1 MHNFKIIIIFK
12 SIKLGKKEE
21 VEDKTE
27 WEAGIQR
34 TEASFALK
42 TNGSQ

>member
-12 SIKLGKKEE
+12 SIKLGKKE